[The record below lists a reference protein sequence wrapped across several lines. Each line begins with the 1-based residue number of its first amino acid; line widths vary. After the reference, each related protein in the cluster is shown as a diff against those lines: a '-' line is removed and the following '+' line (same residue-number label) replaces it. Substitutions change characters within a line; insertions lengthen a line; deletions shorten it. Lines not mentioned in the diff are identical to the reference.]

1 MNTVYGDKMLKR
13 KQIFDTLKKNE
24 DWKNMDDRGDSDSS
38 KMVRTGPII
47 LSAVTAIEAGHHISV
62 KQLSAIHMMSFG
74 MTCCFLHKQLGLVK
88 KMAYR
93 VSKQLSLAH
102 DKVPQTF
109 IKLVQKQR
117 WAILG

>member
-1 MNTVYGDKMLKR
+1 
-13 KQIFDTLKKNE
+13 
-24 DWKNMDDRGDSDSS
+24 
-38 KMVRTGPII
+38 
-47 LSAVTAIEAGHHISV
+47 
-62 KQLSAIHMMSFG
+62 MSFG

-88 KMAYR
+88 KLAYR
-93 VSKQLSLAH
+93 VSKQLSLDH